1 MKRKIFH
8 QKNATNSPSP
18 SDSLDQTNS
27 ILKKVS
33 SSKNFCQ
40 RFFSSKIFFSL
51 FILFWVFGV
60 TLLTQYIITYPMYWL
75 LGRTK
80 LAEPFWT
87 TLCTA
92 LVYILSVFIIIKI
105 PQILNKKFKSSRE
118 ELGLTGLL
126 TYTDIGISILGYIIT
141 VLSSS
146 IILALL
152 TSLRLVDAAEPQTLG
167 YQNLIS
173 GSDRVIAY
181 FGLAIIAPIA
191 EEVIF
196 RGWLYGKIRKKIPL
210 IPSIVL
216 VSILFGFLHGQWNVS
231 LTVGILSVV
240 NCLER
245 EITGTIYAG
254 ILTHIIQ
261 NSLAFAILIM
271 RGLL

>member
-1 MKRKIFH
+1 M
-8 QKNATNSPSP
+8 
-18 SDSLDQTNS
+18 
-27 ILKKVS
+27 
-33 SSKNFCQ
+33 
-40 RFFSSKIFFSL
+40 
-51 FILFWVFGV
+51 
-60 TLLTQYIITYPMYWL
+60 
-75 LGRTK
+75 
-80 LAEPFWT
+80 
-87 TLCTA
+87 
-92 LVYILSVFIIIKI
+92 
-105 PQILNKKFKSSRE
+105 
-118 ELGLTGLL
+118 
-126 TYTDIGISILGYIIT
+126 
-141 VLSSS
+141 
-146 IILALL
+146 L